1 MYLKSNIWKLLN
13 IEMLLNSCKHKI
25 MIDPM
30 KVKKN
35 DKYNGDVSY
44 RVFLEERNKK
54 AFSFMAFH

>member
-1 MYLKSNIWKLLN
+1 
-13 IEMLLNSCKHKI
+13 MLLNSCKHKI